1 MANTKLK
8 PLYLLD
14 IFREMTDERH
24 RMTVPE
30 LLEELQRRGITAE
43 RKGIYRDIDA
53 LIQYGADIK
62 HTGTGYYLARGELSR
77 DELKCLIWA
86 LRSAI
91 FLSDKRT
98 AALLEKLKGIV
109 GMQLAALTLPK
120 DGAMKCPDDQMI
132 ENIDRLSVA
141 IEQRRQVTYS
151 DKDHMDGLARRLR
164 ISPYALLW
172 LKKGCCVL
180 CNQEGQSGL
189 SCLELANMSSIR
201 TDMTPWRNYSE
212 ISMYR
217 ELDLDDIAAR
227 LEAGEDI
234 CKPQRI

>member
-109 GMQLAALTLPK
+109 GMQLAALTLPE

-189 SCLELANMSSIR
+189 SCLKLANMSSIR
-201 TDMTPWRNYSE
+201 PDMTPWRNYSE

-217 ELDLDDIAAR
+217 ELNLDDIAAR

-234 CKPQRI
+234 CKP

>member
-43 RKGIYRDIDA
+43 RKGIYR
-53 LIQYGADIK
+53 
-62 HTGTGYYLARGELSR
+62 ARGELSR

-86 LRSAI
+86 LRSAN

-109 GMQLAALTLPK
+109 GMQLAALTLPE

-172 LKKGCCVL
+172 LKRGCCVL

-189 SCLELANMSSIR
+189 SCLELANMSFIR

-212 ISMYR
+212 ISRYR

-234 CKPQRI
+234 CKP

>member
-77 DELKCLIWA
+77 DELKRLIWA
-86 LRSAI
+86 LRSAN

-109 GMQLAALTLPK
+109 GMQLAALTLPE
-120 DGAMKCPDDQMI
+120 DGAMKCPDDQII

-151 DKDHMDGLARRLR
+151 DKDHMDGLARRMR

-189 SCLELANMSSIR
+189 SCLELANMNSIR

-234 CKPQRI
+234 CKP

>member
-109 GMQLAALTLPK
+109 GMQLAALTLPE
-120 DGAMKCPDDQMI
+120 DGAMKCPDDQII

-151 DKDHMDGLARRLR
+151 DKDHMDGLARRMR

-189 SCLELANMSSIR
+189 SCLELANMNSIR

-212 ISMYR
+212 ISRYR

-234 CKPQRI
+234 CKP

>member
-109 GMQLAALTLPK
+109 GMQLAALTLPE

-189 SCLELANMSSIR
+189 SCLKLANMSSIR
-201 TDMTPWRNYSE
+201 PDMTPWRNYSE

-234 CKPQRI
+234 CKP

>member
-109 GMQLAALTLPK
+109 GMQLAALTLPE
-120 DGAMKCPDDQMI
+120 DGAMKCQDDQMI

-151 DKDHMDGLARRLR
+151 DKDHMDGLARRMR

-189 SCLELANMSSIR
+189 SCLELANMNSIR

-234 CKPQRI
+234 CKP

>member
-1 MANTKLK
+1 MANIKLK

-109 GMQLAALTLPK
+109 GMQLAALTLPE
-120 DGAMKCPDDQMI
+120 DGAMKCQDDQMI

-189 SCLELANMSSIR
+189 SCLKLANMSSIR
-201 TDMTPWRNYSE
+201 PDMTPWRNYSE

-217 ELDLDDIAAR
+217 ELNLDDIAAR

-234 CKPQRI
+234 CKP

>member
-86 LRSAI
+86 LRSAT

-109 GMQLAALTLPK
+109 GMQLAALTLPE

-151 DKDHMDGLARRLR
+151 DKDHMDGLSRRLR

-172 LKKGCCVL
+172 LKRGCCVL

-189 SCLELANMSSIR
+189 SCLELANMSYIR

-212 ISMYR
+212 ISRYR

-234 CKPQRI
+234 CKP

>member
-1 MANTKLK
+1 MSLNASSGLCARQ
-8 PLYLLD
+8 
-14 IFREMTDERH
+14 IS
-24 RMTVPE
+24 
-30 LLEELQRRGITAE
+30 
-43 RKGIYRDIDA
+43 YRI
-53 LIQYGADIK
+53 
-62 HTGTGYYLARGELSR
+62 S
-77 DELKCLIWA
+77 
-86 LRSAI
+86 
-91 FLSDKRT
+91 
-98 AALLEKLKGIV
+98 IV
-109 GMQLAALTLPK
+109 GMQLAALTLPE

-151 DKDHMDGLARRLR
+151 DKDHMDGLARRMR

-212 ISMYR
+212 ISRYR
-217 ELDLDDIAAR
+217 ELDLEDIAAR
-227 LEAGEDI
+227 LEAGRWAEPLVDNRSMPRGWRRAKTYASRSEYNI
-234 CKPQRI
+234 IN

>member
-1 MANTKLK
+1 M
-8 PLYLLD
+8 
-14 IFREMTDERH
+14 
-24 RMTVPE
+24 
-30 LLEELQRRGITAE
+30 
-43 RKGIYRDIDA
+43 
-53 LIQYGADIK
+53 
-62 HTGTGYYLARGELSR
+62 
-77 DELKCLIWA
+77 
-86 LRSAI
+86 RSAN

-109 GMQLAALTLPK
+109 GMQLAALTLPE

-180 CNQEGQSGL
+180 CNREGQSGL

-201 TDMTPWRNYSE
+201 PDMTPWRNYSE

-234 CKPQRI
+234 CKP

>member
-109 GMQLAALTLPK
+109 GMQLAALTLPE
-120 DGAMKCPDDQMI
+120 DGAMKCQDDQMI

-172 LKKGCCVL
+172 LK
-180 CNQEGQSGL
+180 EGL
-189 SCLELANMSSIR
+189 LR
-201 TDMTPWRNYSE
+201 TVQPRGAE
-212 ISMYR
+212 R
-217 ELDLDDIAAR
+217 PKLPR
-227 LEAGEDI
+227 AGEHELHKDGHD
-234 CKPQRI
+234 PVAQL

>member
-109 GMQLAALTLPK
+109 GMQLAALTLPE
-120 DGAMKCPDDQMI
+120 DGAMKCQDDQMI

-151 DKDHMDGLARRLR
+151 DKDHMDGLARRMR

-189 SCLELANMSSIR
+189 SCLELANMISIR

-212 ISMYR
+212 ISRYR

-234 CKPQRI
+234 CKP

>member
-43 RKGIYRDIDA
+43 RKGIY
-53 LIQYGADIK
+53 
-62 HTGTGYYLARGELSR
+62 YLARGELSR

-86 LRSAI
+86 LRSAN

-109 GMQLAALTLPK
+109 GMQLAALTLPE

-151 DKDHMDGLARRLR
+151 DKDHMDGLARRMR

-234 CKPQRI
+234 CRP